1 MKSKKLLLLS
11 AAIIAVTFICAW
23 CFVACGETKSESGVS
38 ISVAEQSNSNEGSSQ
53 LANSSYDPVDNEE
66 EGVISGTYVC
76 KDPEREYV
84 TVILSFSGDV
94 LVVEVLETKKNE
106 EGNIEVK
113 RNFEEYRYEI
123 ITNDEGREFLAL
135 YKEIDGE
142 REMYFALIYQKGE
155 DENGKYIRLSINYLT
170 ADGTSTS
177 AYMFYKTDW
186 IVVRDN

>member
-1 MKSKKLLLLS
+1 MKTKKLILLL
-11 AAIIAVTFICAW
+11 AVVMAVTFICAW

-76 KDPEREYV
+76 KDPEREHV
-84 TVILSFSGDV
+84 TEIFTFSGDV
-94 LVVEVLETKKNE
+94 LEVVVLETKKNE

-142 REMYFALIYQKGE
+142 WDMYYALIYQKGE
-155 DENGKYIRLSINYLT
+155 DENGEYIRLSINYLT
-170 ADGTSTS
+170 PDGTSAS
-177 AYMFYKTDW
+177 VYMCYKNELEE
-186 IVVRDN
+186 VRDN